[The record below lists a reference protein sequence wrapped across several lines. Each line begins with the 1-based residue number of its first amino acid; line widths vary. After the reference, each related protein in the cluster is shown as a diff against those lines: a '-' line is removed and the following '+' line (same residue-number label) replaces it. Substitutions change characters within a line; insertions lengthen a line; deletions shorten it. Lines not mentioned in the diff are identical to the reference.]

1 MGYLF
6 AASIFDLVHFG
17 LITVVVQWVLLWLG
31 LRYMQT
37 FQPLF
42 GKAKPW
48 LIAYMVLCLL
58 PAVNYTGP
66 DIQDIPRFLLY
77 SVSII
82 GLVRTLL
89 WLYFWY
95 LIYRAITALEPI
107 YGDLHS
113 RMLWKLFYID
123 LGLHAASYAVML
135 LLMVFTPVFPPA
147 FVPALLVLISVAQFI
162 VTIIRLVYLYRAW
175 QDFNTRAEQLRGF
188 SQDTFSEDK

>member
-17 LITVVVQWVLLWLG
+17 LITVIVQWVLLWLG
-31 LRYMQT
+31 LRYMAA

-66 DIQDIPRFLLY
+66 DIPRFLLY
-77 SVSII
+77 SMSLI
-82 GLVRTLL
+82 GVVRTLL

-107 YGDLHS
+107 YGDLRS

-123 LGLHAASYAVML
+123 LGLYAASYAITL
-135 LLMVFTPVFPPA
+135 LLMIFTPVFLPA
-147 FVPALLVLISVAQFI
+147 PVPTLLALISVAQFI
-162 VTIIRLVYLYRAW
+162 VAIIRLVYLYRAW
-175 QDFNTRAEQLRGF
+175 QDFNARADQLRGF
-188 SQDTFSEDK
+188 SQDTFSEDKSQ